1 MPRLIVRSKWL
12 LRKQP
17 FPGIGSIRFVQ
28 QRWRCLDFLRQNE
41 SATLLKLSVK
51 AGVADR
57 KGCARYRKSAV
68 LYRSRRGDKKSSQ
81 REWPSLF
88 LSDSKDVVDQVI
100 STLDFNYLADRLHP
114 LSQP

>member
-1 MPRLIVRSKWL
+1 LPRLIVRSKWL

-17 FPGIGSIRFVQ
+17 FHGIGSIRFVQ

-41 SATLLKLSVK
+41 SATLKLSVK
-51 AGVADR
+51 ADVADR

-81 REWPSLF
+81 RERP
-88 LSDSKDVVDQVI
+88 
-100 STLDFNYLADRLHP
+100 
-114 LSQP
+114 